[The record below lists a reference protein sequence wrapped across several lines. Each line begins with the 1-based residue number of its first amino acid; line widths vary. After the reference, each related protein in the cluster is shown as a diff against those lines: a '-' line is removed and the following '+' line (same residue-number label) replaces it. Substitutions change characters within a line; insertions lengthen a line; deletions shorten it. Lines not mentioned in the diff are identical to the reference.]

1 MARGH
6 DGTGGRRDFRLRRCH
21 LGRRLAVST
30 ALALSPAFLAAA
42 AANPIHQGP
51 ALASIDVGHGRG
63 DLMALASLSIE
74 ELANV
79 EVSSVSKSAQSLS
92 DAPAA
97 VYVITHEDVLRS
109 GATELGDIL
118 RLAPNLQVARITA
131 AAYAISPRGFNS
143 AAAEKLLV
151 LVDGRSV
158 YTPFSHGVFWNAQ
171 HVPPQDI
178 ERIEVISG
186 PGATLWGANAVN
198 GVINIVTRR
207 SGETQ
212 GGTLRVGGGSVERHA
227 SLQYGGRLGEAL
239 TYRVYVDDSDH
250 DDGVTA
256 TGADARDG
264 WRRRQGGFRLDWSGG
279 ADLVTLQGDAY
290 RGSEHL
296 PASADQKVS
305 GRNLVARWTHPT
317 GGGGTLQVQAY
328 YDHLQRSVSGRF
340 SNRLDTYDLDV
351 QHSFALG
358 GRQQIVWGGGYRVTD
373 DDFPVVPTP
382 PRVQAFNPV
391 GRRQTLSNL
400 FVQDA
405 VALTPALK
413 LTLGLKIEDDPYT
426 GREPLPSARLSW
438 KATDDTLVWA
448 AVSRAVRA
456 PSRLDRDFV
465 EVHGSTVY
473 LTGRDFQPEKL
484 VAYELGYRAQ
494 PTARSSVSLSTFY
507 NVYDDLRSFE
517 LTHGDLPIVFAN
529 EMKGETYGFEAWG
542 GYQVADWWRLSGGY
556 SRLHKD
562 LRFKPGSSRLTGVDI
577 AGDDPP
583 YQASLRSMMDLRHGV
598 AVDVDLRRVGAL
610 PAPASP
616 AYTELGARLRWAVS
630 RSLELA
636 LTGANL
642 LRPRHPEFGRAGGSL
657 QIGTGSGVETGRS
670 LSLDAQWRF

>member
-1 MARGH
+1 MARRR
-6 DGTGGRRDFRLRRCH
+6 DGVGRRWRFR

-30 ALALSPAFLAAA
+30 ALALSPALLAAVTA
-42 AANPIHQGP
+42 AP
-51 ALASIDVGHGRG
+51 ARAAMDAGQGRG
-63 DLMALASLSIE
+63 ELMNLASLSIE
-74 ELANV
+74 ELADV
-79 EVSSVSKSAQSLS
+79 EVSSVSKTAQSLS

-97 VYVITHEDVLRS
+97 VYVITHEDVMRS

-131 AAYAISPRGFNS
+131 AAYAISSRGFNS
-143 AAAEKLLV
+143 SAAEKLLV

-171 HVPPQDI
+171 HVPPEDI

-212 GGTLRVGGGSVERHA
+212 GGTLRVGGGAVERRA
-227 SLQYGGRLGEAL
+227 SLQYDGRLGEAV
-239 TYRVYVDDSDH
+239 TYRVYADAGDH

-264 WRRRQGGFRLDWSGG
+264 WRRRQGGFRLDWAAG
-279 ADLVTLQGDAY
+279 ADLVSLQGDAY
-290 RGSEHL
+290 RGFEHL

-305 GRNLVARWTHPT
+305 GHNLVARWTHPT

-328 YDHLQRSVSGRF
+328 YDHLERSVPGRF
-340 SNRLDTYDLDV
+340 HDRLDTYDLDV

-358 GRQQIVWGGGYRVTD
+358 SRQEIVWGGGYRVTD
-373 DDFPVVPTP
+373 DDFPIVPAP
-382 PRVQAFNPV
+382 PRVQAFKPV
-391 GRRQTLSNL
+391 GRHQTLSNL

-405 VALTPALK
+405 IALTPALK
-413 LTLGLKIEDDPYT
+413 LTLGLKVEDDPYT

-438 KATDDTLVWA
+438 KATDNTLLWA

-465 EVHGSTVY
+465 ETRSGRLY

-494 PTARSSVSLSTFY
+494 PTARSSLSISTFY

-517 LTHGDLPIVFAN
+517 LTNRGLPIVFAN
-529 EMKGETYGFEAWG
+529 EMEGETYGFEAWG

-562 LRFKPGSSRLTGVDI
+562 LDFKPGSSRLTGTDI
-577 AGDDPP
+577 AGNDPA
-583 YQASLRSMMDLRHGV
+583 YQASLRSMMDLSHGV
-598 AVDVDLRRVGAL
+598 AVDVDLRRIGAL

-616 AYTELGARLRWAVS
+616 SYTELGARVRWAVT

-636 LTGANL
+636 VTGENL
-642 LRPRHPEFGRAGGSL
+642 LRPHHPEFGRAGGTL
-657 QIGTGSGVETGRS
+657 QVGTASGVETGRS
-670 LSLDAQWRF
+670 ISVDAQWRF